1 MPANPFFRLD
11 KTDKMQEESQ
21 ENGRIVIALDVGTT
35 KICVAAASVSK
46 DGDFQVIGFGKAPSE
61 GLNRGVVTNIRS
73 AVKSI
78 RKAVEECELTS
89 GLKIDDVYAGIAG
102 HHILGLNKDGVV
114 AVTGNTIT
122 KSDIQRVVEA
132 ARATNS
138 PDKEIIHTLIQEY
151 IVDGQD
157 GVVDPIGMQG
167 KRLEA
172 KVHLILGSVTSAA
185 NLVQCCNDAGLNVL
199 NIVLEP
205 FASSMAVLDGQE
217 KELGVVL
224 LDIGG
229 GTSDMAIYKNG
240 SIVHTSVLPLGGN
253 QITNDIA
260 IGLRTT
266 KLEAL
271 RIKHEHGVALLSKV
285 KDGEVINLKGI
296 AGREDRIIDK
306 RLLAEVIEARFREIF
321 QLINS
326 EIVRSGHGPGSAA
339 GMVIT
344 GGSALMTSLADLAE
358 EECQMPVRVGAPTN
372 IQGLGE
378 MVESPLY
385 ATLVGLIMYGS
396 DPDMEETSILANS
409 NSENLLT
416 NVSLSFKRLVK
427 NFFKLF

>member
-1 MPANPFFRLD
+1 
-11 KTDKMQEESQ
+11 MQEESL
-21 ENGRIVIALDVGTT
+21 ENGRVVIALDVGTT
-35 KICVAAASVSK
+35 KICVAAASVSPE
-46 DGDFQVIGFGKAPSE
+46 GDFQIIGFGKAASE

-89 GLKIDDVYAGIAG
+89 GFKIDDVYAGIAG

-114 AVTGNTIT
+114 AVTGTTIT

-172 KVHLILGSVTSAA
+172 KVHLVLGSVTSAA
-185 NLVQCCNDAGLNVL
+185 NLVQCCNNAGLNVL

-205 FASSMAVLDGQE
+205 FASSMAVLDEQE

-240 SIVHTSVLPLGGN
+240 SIVHTNVLPLGGN

-266 KLEAL
+266 KIEAL
-271 RIKHEHGVALLSKV
+271 RIKHEHGVALLPRV

-296 AGREDRIIDK
+296 AGREDRVIDK

-321 QLINS
+321 QLIRN
-326 EIVRSGHGPGSAA
+326 EIVKSGHGPGSAA

-344 GGSALMTSLADLAE
+344 GGSALMPFLSELAE
-358 EECQMPVRVGAPTN
+358 EECQMPVRVGAPSN

-396 DPDMEETSILANS
+396 EPEMEETSILANS
-409 NSENLLT
+409 TSDNLFS
-416 NVSLSFKRLVK
+416 NISLSFKRLVK
-427 NFFKLF
+427 NFLKLF

>member
-1 MPANPFFRLD
+1 
-11 KTDKMQEESQ
+11 MQEESK
-21 ENGRIVIALDVGTT
+21 EDRRIVVGLDIGTT
-35 KICVAAASVSK
+35 KICVVAADVSP
-46 DGDFQVIGFGKAPSE
+46 DGDFRIIGVGKSASD

-78 RKAVEECELTS
+78 RKAVEECELRS
-89 GLKIDDVYAGIAG
+89 GVEIEDIYAGIAG

-122 KSDIQRVVEA
+122 KNDIQRVVES

-157 GVVDPIGMQG
+157 GVVDPIGMSG
-167 KRLEA
+167 RRLEA

-185 NLVQCCNDAGLNVL
+185 NLVQCCSEAGLNVQ

-205 FASSMAVLDGQE
+205 FASSLAVLDEQE

-229 GTSDMAIYKNG
+229 GTSDMVIYKNG

-253 QITNDIA
+253 QVTNDIA

-266 KLEAL
+266 KAEAL
-271 RIKHEHGVALLSKV
+271 RIKHDYGVALMSRV
-285 KDGEVINLKGI
+285 NDGEVVNLKGI
-296 AGREDRIIDK
+296 MGRDDRIIDK

-321 QLINS
+321 QLIANEINS
-326 EIVRSGHGPGSAA
+326 SGFGPASAA
-339 GMVIT
+339 GMVLT
-344 GGSALMTSLADLAE
+344 GGSSLMRNLAELAE
-358 EECQMPVRVGAPTN
+358 EECRVPVIVGSPTN
-372 IQGLGE
+372 IKGLGE
-378 MVESPLY
+378 MVESPSFST
-385 ATLVGLIMYGS
+385 AVGLIMYGAE
-396 DPDMEETSILANS
+396 PDMEETTILKNADS
-409 NSENLLT
+409 DNLLT
-416 NVSLSFKRLVK
+416 SVSLNFKKLVK
-427 NFFKLF
+427 NFFNLF

>member
-1 MPANPFFRLD
+1 MP
-11 KTDKMQEESQ
+11 EESYKDR
-21 ENGRIVIALDVGTT
+21 RIVVGLDIGTT
-35 KICVAAASVSK
+35 KICVAAANVSP
-46 DGDFQVIGFGKAPSE
+46 DGDFRIIGVGKAPSE

-78 RKAVEECELTS
+78 RKAVDECELKS
-89 GLKIDDVYAGIAG
+89 GIKIEEVYSGIAG

-122 KSDIQRVVEA
+122 KSDIQRVVES

-185 NLVQCCNDAGLNVL
+185 NLVQCCNEAELSVH

-205 FASSMAVLDGQE
+205 FASSMAVLDEQE

-229 GTSDMAIYKNG
+229 GTSDMVIYKNG
-240 SIVHTSVLPLGGN
+240 SILHTSVLPLGGN
-253 QITNDIA
+253 QVTNDIA

-271 RIKHEHGVALLSKV
+271 RIKHEHGVALISKV
-285 KDGEVINLKGI
+285 KDGETINLKGI
-296 AGREDRIIDK
+296 AGREDRIVDK
-306 RLLAEVIEARFREIF
+306 HLLAEVIEARFREIF
-321 QLINS
+321 QLIRN
-326 EIVRSGHGPGSAA
+326 EIESSGHGPNCAA
-339 GMVIT
+339 GIVLT
-344 GGSALMTSLADLAE
+344 GGSSLMTNIAVLAE
-358 EECQMPVRVGAPTN
+358 EECQMPVRIGSPTN

-378 MVESPLY
+378 LVESPKY
-385 ATLVGLIMYGS
+385 STVVGLIMYGAE
-396 DPDMEETSILANS
+396 PNMEETTVLKDS
-409 NSENLLT
+409 NPENLLT
-416 NVSLSFKRLVK
+416 NVTLNFKKLIKSFF
-427 NFFKLF
+427 NLF

>member
-1 MPANPFFRLD
+1 
-11 KTDKMQEESQ
+11 MQEESQ
-21 ENGRIVIALDVGTT
+21 ESGRIVTALDVGTT
-35 KICVAAASVSK
+35 KICAASATVSP
-46 DGDFQVIGFGKAPSE
+46 DGDYRVIGFGHASSE

-78 RKAVEECELTS
+78 RKAIEECELTS
-89 GLKIDDVYAGIAG
+89 GTKIEDVYVGIAG
-102 HHILGLNKDGVV
+102 HHILGLNKEGVV

-157 GVVDPIGMQG
+157 GVIDPIGMQG

-205 FASSMAVLDGQE
+205 FASSLAVLDEQE
-217 KELGVVL
+217 KDLGVVL

-285 KDGEVINLKGI
+285 QDGEVVNLKGI
-296 AGREDRIIDK
+296 AGRDDRIIDK
-306 RLLAEVIEARFREIF
+306 RLLAEVIEARFREVF
-321 QLINS
+321 QLIRS

-339 GMVIT
+339 GLVIT
-344 GGSALMTSLADLAE
+344 GGSALMPYLSDLAD
-358 EECQMPVRVGAPTN
+358 EECQMPVRVGAPAN
-372 IQGLGE
+372 IQGLKNE
-378 MVESPLY
+378 TLQSPLY
-385 ATLVGLIMYGS
+385 ATLLGLVMYGS
-396 DPDMEETSILANS
+396 EPENEDTSVLANS
-409 NSENLLT
+409 NPENLLT
-416 NVSLSFKRLVK
+416 NVSLSFKRLIK